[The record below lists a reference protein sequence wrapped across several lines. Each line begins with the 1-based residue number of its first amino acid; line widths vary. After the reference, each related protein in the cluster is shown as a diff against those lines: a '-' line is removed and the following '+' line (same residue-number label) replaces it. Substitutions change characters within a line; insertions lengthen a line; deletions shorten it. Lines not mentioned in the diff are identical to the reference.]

1 MGDKD
6 KFKISAEEIDR
17 LVLELDYMHDT
28 LQGRITALNGVI
40 DSVEG
45 HWKGIAAN
53 AYNGLQTQVN
63 LDVRNL
69 KELLDFT
76 REAVRM
82 SRDGF
87 DAEEIERLN
96 SFKGIDGVD
105 HLGDNGILDRFQ
117 VS

>member
-1 MGDKD
+1 MGDKLKLSSEQID
-6 KFKISAEEIDR
+6 KLIID
-17 LVLELDYMHDT
+17 LGNMHDT
-28 LQGRITALNGVI
+28 LEGRITHLNGVI
-40 DSVEG
+40 DAVEG
-45 HWKGIAAN
+45 HWKGVAAN

-69 KELLDFT
+69 KELLAFT
-76 REAVRM
+76 KEAVQM

-87 DAEEIERLN
+87 DAEEVERLN

-105 HLGDNGILDRFQ
+105 NTGSNGILDRFQ